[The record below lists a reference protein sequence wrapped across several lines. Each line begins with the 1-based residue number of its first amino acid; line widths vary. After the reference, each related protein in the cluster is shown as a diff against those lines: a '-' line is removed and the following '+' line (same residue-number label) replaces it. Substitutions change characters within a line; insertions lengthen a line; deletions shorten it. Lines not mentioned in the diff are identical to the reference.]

1 MKPIGIIESDRLEQI
16 PREAQAAHE
25 FCFHLHDTM
34 GRILV
39 QMERKRAGD
48 VSFELSSEKEAELL
62 KSGMHPLDFLSQTGR
77 SDLER
82 RAVVNHV
89 TNALYADMLHF
100 IYEALRALEK
110 RKFTVAFALLRKPLT
125 EGLLVVCQACAN
137 EADFFDNLKENAA
150 NLTKKKRFGPAGVQH
165 LIKSAVNA
173 CRGAECINPETIYS
187 LAFDRDNSDGLAN
200 LFDKALHLA
209 TGAPEL
215 RTENY
220 NINFIFK
227 DPRDNDIYTGST
239 YQQIATILLFLNLM
253 QIELYS
259 RMHEANRQHENWL
272 LFTAIA
278 TFQTL
283 FSSGRSSMVRF
294 VNQNFK
300 EFLVCPACGNSIK
313 LRKAEAPRLF
323 IGEALECRACA
334 TVQHFPFGWLL
345 HKFDLDLFDRGG

>member
-1 MKPIGIIESDRLEQI
+1 MKPIGIIEPDRLKLI
-16 PREAQAAHE
+16 PRDTHAAHE

-48 VSFELSSEKEAELL
+48 ISFNLASEEEARLL
-62 KSGMHPLDFLSQTGR
+62 QSGIHPLDFLSQTGR
-77 SDLER
+77 SELER

-137 EADFFDNLKENAA
+137 EADFFDNLKTNAA
-150 NLTKKKRFGPAGVQH
+150 NLTKKKRFGTDGIQR
-165 LIKSAVNA
+165 LIESAVGA
-173 CRGAECINPETIYS
+173 CRGTECINPETINS
-187 LAFDRDNSDGLAN
+187 LVFDRDNSDGLAN

-209 TGAPEL
+209 TGAPQL

-227 DPRDNDIYTGST
+227 DPTDDDIYTGST
-239 YQQIATILLFLNLM
+239 YQQIATVLLFLNLM

-259 RMHEANRQHENWL
+259 RMHEPNRQHENWL
-272 LFTAIA
+272 LFTATA

-300 EFLVCPACGNSIK
+300 EFLECPTCGSSIN

-323 IGEALECRACA
+323 IGETLECRACE

-345 HKFDLDLFDRGG
+345 HKLELDLFDRGS